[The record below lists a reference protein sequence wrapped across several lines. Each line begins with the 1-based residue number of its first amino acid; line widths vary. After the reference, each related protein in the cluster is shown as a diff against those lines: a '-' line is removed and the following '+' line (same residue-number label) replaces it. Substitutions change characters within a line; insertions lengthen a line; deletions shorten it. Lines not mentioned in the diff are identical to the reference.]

1 MKQKF
6 FLFAFAFLMLSF
18 FSCKKIEEYATITIN
33 GVNYSHDSEYFNGIQ
48 SPESSTVTVWKD
60 CNVAEYVS
68 KLKPLEN
75 GYPSYT
81 LAFYLLLESDN
92 EIKFNQA
99 YKITKQNISE
109 DFLQKYY
116 AAQFETL
123 SSLKESIPDSYN
135 GIAIISEKFLIDY
148 NDFIYLDGELIFER
162 YDDNTGYYWGSYLL
176 SGITKDS
183 NALDIRGSFR
193 TKLIVNNTMF

>member
-92 EIKFNQA
+92 EIKLINHIRLQNKIFLRIS
-99 YKITKQNISE
+99 YKNIM
-109 DFLQKYY
+109 
-116 AAQFETL
+116 
-123 SSLKESIPDSYN
+123 
-135 GIAIISEKFLIDY
+135 
-148 NDFIYLDGELIFER
+148 
-162 YDDNTGYYWGSYLL
+162 LL
-176 SGITKDS
+176 S
-183 NALDIRGSFR
+183 LRH
-193 TKLIVNNTMF
+193 